1 MRIEHPYEFIQGT
14 TPLLISMPHPGLL
27 LPQEVAELLTPD
39 ARALPDTDWHI
50 PQLYGFARPVG
61 ASLLMAR
68 YSRFA
73 IDLNRPEDD
82 TPLYQTATTGLF
94 PDTLF
99 DGTSIFR
106 AGAGRS
112 AEMKATCRERI
123 WRPYHGKLM
132 AELNRIKGAFGHAVL
147 LDAHSIR
154 GVVLPA
160 AMKLLGKWN
169 WYMPR
174 SLAWVPSFGH
184 GENRTLQGGAQ
195 AMGQHIGAIA
205 AGKRADLV
213 ALDGD
218 HPMLANVAPAKLLGR
233 WLFGGSESWVKH
245 VMADGKWVVKN
256 RHHTGEEAAQRAF
269 TEAMNQLMAA

>member
-1 MRIEHPYEFIQGT
+1 MRLEHPYEFVQGA

-27 LPQEVAELLTPD
+27 LPDEVADLLTCE

-50 PQLYGFARPVG
+50 PQLYGFAAQLG

-94 PDTLF
+94 PDVLF
-99 DGTSIFR
+99 DGTSIFH
-106 AGAGRS
+106 AGAARTDDIKR
-112 AEMKATCRERI
+112 ECKERI

-154 GVVLPA
+154 GEIPRLFDGLLPDFNIGTND
-160 AMKLLGKWN
+160 GKSSA
-169 WYMPR
+169 R
-174 SLAWVPSFGH
+174 SLSDA
-184 GENRTLQGGAQ
+184 
-195 AMGQHIGAIA
+195 
-205 AGKRADLV
+205 
-213 ALDGD
+213 
-218 HPMLANVAPAKLLGR
+218 
-233 WLFGGSESWVKH
+233 
-245 VMADGKWVVKN
+245 VVKACDAPGYRQVLN
-256 RHHTGEEAAQRAF
+256 GRFKGGHITRHYGQPDRAFHAVQLELAQR
-269 TEAMNQLMAA
+269 TYMNEAPPFEYRLDLAQKVQPVLQRMVHTMIDWKP